1 MMKLCLL
8 SMTKKAY
15 AFFYGKG
22 GWQMEIKEIE
32 FINESDQFFY
42 DKEKQCWV
50 GYVCFNYRYNYYFEI
65 L

>member
-1 MMKLCLL
+1 
-8 SMTKKAY
+8 MTKKAY